1 MDSFRTEIKVAPK
14 TPIDHR
20 SVIVTAGSCF
30 SDSIGAKLSENKFEV
45 LVNPFGTSY
54 NPLSIHRSLLA
65 ESPEANMFT
74 SRDGSWF
81 HFDFHSQFY
90 DATRA
95 ALEEKLQEKI
105 KATSAFINRDDVL
118 LITYG
123 TAWAYRHVA
132 TKQIVSNCHKQ
143 PGNLFKK
150 ELLSTQAIVE
160 DFESFLQKLRTRRPS
175 LKIILTLSPVRHTKD
190 TLELNQVSK
199 SVLRLAI
206 HQVMER
212 NQDVEYFP
220 AYEIMLDDLRDYRFY
235 ATDMIHPSDLAIDYI
250 WGKFTETYFNG
261 GTKQLC
267 ERWERVRRALQ
278 HRPFHPKTDQYR
290 TFLSSIAKDL
300 DELKN
305 SLNVSQEI
313 AEVNRQLRAYDLA

>member
-1 MDSFRTEIKVAPK
+1 MDSFRTEINVGAK

-20 SVIVTAGSCF
+20 AVIVTAGSCF
-30 SDSIGAKLSENKFEV
+30 SDSIGAKLLENKFDV

-54 NPLSIHRSLLA
+54 NPLSIHRSLLG
-65 ESPEANMFT
+65 ESPEATMFN
-74 SRDGSWF
+74 SREGSWF

-90 DATRA
+90 DDTRA
-95 ALEEKLQEKI
+95 ALEDKLQEKI
-105 KATSAFINRDDVL
+105 TETSSFIGRHDVL

-123 TAWAYRHVA
+123 TAWAYRHTA
-132 TKQIVSNCHKQ
+132 TQRIVSNCHKQ

-160 DFESFLQKLRTRRPS
+160 DFESFVKKIRTRRPN

-206 HQVMER
+206 HQIMER
-212 NQDVEYFP
+212 NQAVEYFP

-250 WGKFTETYFNG
+250 WEKFTDSYLNS
-261 GTKQLC
+261 GTMQLC
-267 ERWERVRRALQ
+267 ERWQRVRRSLQ

-313 AEVNRQLRAYDLA
+313 AEVNRQLRAYDLS